1 MVYGIISYIYILYLS
16 SFHQEAEDAGEDYE
30 KVKMLGETAE
40 DIEITERRKRKK
52 KNMDPGF
59 SG

>member
-1 MVYGIISYIYILYLS
+1 MSYSILILF
-16 SFHQEAEDAGEDYE
+16 FHQEAEDAGEDYE